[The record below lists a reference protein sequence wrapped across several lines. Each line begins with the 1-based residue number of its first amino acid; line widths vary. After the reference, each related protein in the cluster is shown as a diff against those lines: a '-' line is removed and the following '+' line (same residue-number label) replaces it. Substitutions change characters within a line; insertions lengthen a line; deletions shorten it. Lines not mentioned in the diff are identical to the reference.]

1 MSDGLEE
8 GERDRVFVESLSR
21 EERVLVLLRDQLYDG
36 SWEDLEL
43 DLRARKE
50 RKPSIFKLNTR
61 IEEDLDRIA
70 RLRSYEQERGL
81 DLGALLASPSAGD
94 LGGAQ

>member
-8 GERDRVFVESLSR
+8 ERDLVFVESLTR

-36 SWEDLEL
+36 SWDDLEL

-61 IEEDLDRIA
+61 IEEDLERIA
-70 RLRSYEQERGL
+70 RLKDYEHARGI
-81 DLGALLASPSAGD
+81 DLGAVLRFAEAD
-94 LGGAQ
+94 DAGGAT

>member
-8 GERDRVFVESLSR
+8 ERDLVFVESLTR

-36 SWEDLEL
+36 SWDDLEL

-61 IEEDLDRIA
+61 IEEDLERIVRLKDFERA
-70 RLRSYEQERGL
+70 RGI
-81 DLGALLASPSAGD
+81 DLGALLRFAEAD
-94 LGGAQ
+94 EAGGAP

>member
-8 GERDRVFVESLSR
+8 ERDLVFVESLTR

-36 SWEDLEL
+36 SWDDLEL

-61 IEEDLDRIA
+61 IEEDLERIVRLKDFEQA
-70 RLRSYEQERGL
+70 RGI
-81 DLGALLASPSAGD
+81 DLGALLRFAEAD
-94 LGGAQ
+94 EAGGAP